1 VKPRAEEFA
10 CAVPGD
16 TIRPEHTPIEGN
28 RMTEMTRR
36 RLLGAAAGS
45 AGGLLA
51 ASLLPPNLRSA
62 LAAGPP
68 SGSVH
73 DIEHV
78 VILMQENRSFDHYF
92 GTLSGVRGFGDPNA
106 LKLSTGRDVFY
117 QPDPSNP
124 DGYLLPFHLD
134 TQTTSSQA
142 IPSTSHAWAVQHQ
155 CWNNGAMDS
164 WLPAHIAADGAAH
177 GPYTMGYYERQDIPF
192 HFALA
197 ESFTIC
203 DGYHCS
209 VLGPTWPNRLYLF
222 SGMIDPDGTHGGPII
237 SNVVPKPYTWTS
249 YPERLTAAGVS
260 WKVYQQE
267 DDYGCN
273 PLEFF
278 ANFQASA
285 PGSPLYEGGLAISAP
300 DQFEQDARAGK
311 LPTVS
316 WIIPTSG
323 QSEHPSYIPAAGA
336 DFLANKLDAIA
347 ANPALW
353 AKTVFILNFD
363 ENDGLFDHVPPPTP
377 PAGTPEEF
385 IGGLPIGG
393 GIRVP
398 CIIVSPWTVGGWVA
412 SENFDHTS
420 VLQLLEQ
427 VTGVQETNISSWRR
441 QTFGDLTSALGM
453 RPPLPFPAFLP
464 DTKAALFKAEV
475 EVETLPAATIPGA
488 TQTPPVQEKHR
499 DELGVLLGE
508 LGGLVSAVTS
518 PDRRAALPTTE
529 GRLVENRTTH
539 RSDFPDGPGETS
551 FPGILDAA
559 LDRDAPN
566 TLLAPAAYVAGL
578 VAGAVGVIDTSANT
592 LLTAI
597 SGVTNPYGVAATPDG
612 STVYVTNSGTNTV
625 GVILTATNKISTNIT
640 VGLYPHGIAVTP
652 DGLHAYV
659 ANTGPNTGS
668 TATPGPGGSN
678 TVSVIATAT
687 NTVTATL
694 NVGQAPEVIA
704 ISPDSSTVYV
714 TCQDGLYVID
724 AASGRVRSVIGQL
737 GGAHGVAVS
746 ADGTLVYVVD
756 STRNALAVLNASG
769 PRVVSEIPVGAMP
782 WNVALTPD
790 GTAAYVTNA
799 NADTVS
805 VISTTTH
812 AVVATIPVGH
822 VPTGITAGSDS
833 IWVTNNTTGT
843 ISKIAIATNQVTA
856 TVNLGLSSE
865 PTTIT
870 IA

>member
-1 VKPRAEEFA
+1 
-10 CAVPGD
+10 
-16 TIRPEHTPIEGN
+16 
-28 RMTEMTRR
+28 MSEMTRR
-36 RLLGAAAGS
+36 RLLSTAAGS

-51 ASLLPPNLRSA
+51 ASLLPPHLRSA
-62 LAAGPP
+62 IAAGPP
-68 SGSVH
+68 AGSIK

-92 GTLSGVRGFGDPNA
+92 GTLSGVRGFADPSA
-106 LKLSTGRDVFY
+106 LKLSTGRSVFY
-117 QPDPSNP
+117 QPNPSNP

-134 TQTTSSQA
+134 TRKTSSQA

-155 CWNNGAMDS
+155 CWNNGAMDG
-164 WLPAHIAADGAAH
+164 WLPAHIQADGAAH

-203 DGYHCS
+203 DAYHCS

-222 SGMIDPDGTHGGPII
+222 SGMIDPAGTHGGPII

-249 YPERLTAAGVS
+249 YPERLTTAGVS
-260 WKVYQQE
+260 WRVYQQE

-278 ANFQASA
+278 ANFQAAA
-285 PGSPLYEGGLAISAP
+285 PGSPLYDGGLAISAA
-300 DQFEQDARAGK
+300 DQFESDARAGT

-347 ANPALW
+347 ANPELW
-353 AKTVFILNFD
+353 RKTVFILNFD

-377 PAGTPEEF
+377 PPGTPDEF
-385 IGGLPIGG
+385 VGGLPIGG

-412 SENFDHTS
+412 SEPFDHTS

-427 VTGVQETNISSWRR
+427 VTGVQETNITAWRR

-453 RPPLPFPAFLP
+453 RPPVPFPPRLP
-464 DTKAALFKAEV
+464 DTKAALFRAEV
-475 EVETLPAATIPGA
+475 DVETLPAATIPGA
-488 TQTPPVQEKHR
+488 AQTPPQQETHR

-508 LGGLVSAVTS
+508 LGGLISTVTP
-518 PDRRAALPTTE
+518 PDRRAALPATAS
-529 GRLVENRTTH
+529 RLIENRTTH
-539 RSDFPDGPGETS
+539 RADFPDGPGQTA
-551 FPGILDAA
+551 FPGILAAA
-559 LDRDAPN
+559 LDRDA
-566 TLLAPAAYVAGL
+566 TPAVVGPRAYVAGL
-578 VAGAVGVIDTSANT
+578 VAGAVGVIDTTADT

-612 STVYVTNSGTNTV
+612 TTVYVTNSGTNTV
-625 GVILTATNKISTNIT
+625 GVITTATNKVTANVT

-652 DGLHAYV
+652 DGTHAYV

-668 TATPGPGGSN
+668 TPTPGPGGAN
-678 TVSVIATAT
+678 TVSVITTAT
-687 NTVTATL
+687 NTVTATI

-704 ISPDSSTVYV
+704 ISSDGATVYV
-714 TCQDGLYVID
+714 TCQDGLYLID
-724 AASGRVRSVIGQL
+724 AASARVRGVVAQL
-737 GGAHGVAVS
+737 GGAHGVAV
-746 ADGTLVYVVD
+746 APDGSTVYVVD
-756 STRNALAVLNASG
+756 STRNALALVDPSTA
-769 PRVVSEIPVGAMP
+769 RVASEIPVGQMP

-790 GTAAYVTNA
+790 GTTAYVTNA

-805 VISTTTH
+805 VIDTTTR
-812 AVVATIPVGH
+812 AVVDTVPVGH
-822 VPTGITAGSDS
+822 VPTGITASTDS
-833 IWVTNNTTGT
+833 IWVTNNTTGSV
-843 ISKIAIATNQVTA
+843 SKIMIATNQVTA
-856 TVNLGLSSE
+856 SVDLGLSSE
-865 PTTIT
+865 PTTIA

>member
-1 VKPRAEEFA
+1 MP
-10 CAVPGD
+10 
-16 TIRPEHTPIEGN
+16 
-28 RMTEMTRR
+28 EMTRR
-36 RLLGAAAGS
+36 RLLSAAAGS

-51 ASLLPPNLRSA
+51 ATLLPPNLRNA
-62 LAAGPP
+62 IAAGPP

-92 GTLSGVRGFGDPNA
+92 GTLSGVRGFADPNA
-106 LKLSTGRDVFY
+106 LTLAGGRSVFY
-117 QPDPSNP
+117 QPDASNP

-134 TQTTSSQA
+134 TQSTSSQA
-142 IPSTSHAWAVQHQ
+142 IPSTSHAWTVQHQ

-222 SGMIDPDGTHGGPII
+222 SGTIDPDGTHGGPII

-249 YPERLTAAGVS
+249 YPERLTAAGIS

-278 ANFQASA
+278 ASFQAAA

-300 DQFEQDARAGK
+300 DQFERDARAGR

-316 WIIPTSG
+316 WLIPTSG

-336 DFLANKLDAIA
+336 DFLASKLDAIA

-377 PAGTPEEF
+377 PPGTPEEF
-385 IGGLPIGG
+385 VGGLPIGG

-398 CIIVSPWTVGGWVA
+398 CIVVSPWTVGGWVA

-420 VLQLLEQ
+420 VIQLLEQ
-427 VTGVQETNISSWRR
+427 VTGVQEPNITTWRR

-453 RPPLPFPAFLP
+453 RPALPFPAFLP
-464 DTKAALFKAEV
+464 DTKSALFKAEV
-475 EVETLPAATIPGA
+475 EVTTLPAATIPGA
-488 TQTPPVQEKHR
+488 VQTPPVQEKHR
-499 DELGVLLGE
+499 DELGVLFGE
-508 LGGLVSAVTS
+508 IGGLLGSVV
-518 PDRRAALPTTE
+518 PPVRRAALPATTS
-529 GRLVENRTTH
+529 RLIENQTSH
-539 RSDFPDGPGETS
+539 RGDFPDGPGDTV
-551 FPGILDAA
+551 FPGVLAA
-559 LDRDAPN
+559 VLDRDATVSVATPR
-566 TLLAPAAYVAGL
+566 AYVAGL
-578 VAGAVGVIDTSANT
+578 VAGAVAVIDTSANT
-592 LLTAI
+592 LVTAI

-625 GVILTATNKISTNIT
+625 GVIATATNKVATNVT
-640 VGLYPHGIAVTP
+640 VGLYPHGIAVSP
-652 DGLHAYV
+652 DGAHAYV
-659 ANTGPNTGS
+659 ANTGPNTGP

-678 TVSVIATAT
+678 TVSVIATAS
-687 NTVTATL
+687 NTVTATID
-694 NVGQAPEVIA
+694 VGQAPEVIA
-704 ISPDSSTVYV
+704 CSPDGSTIYV
-714 TCQDGLYVID
+714 TCQDGLYVVD
-724 AASGRVRSVIGQL
+724 TARGRVRGVVGQL
-737 GGAHGVAVS
+737 SGAHGVAVAPDGS
-746 ADGTLVYVVD
+746 AIYVVD
-756 STRNALAVLNASG
+756 TSHDALAVVDPAG
-769 PRVVSEIPVGAMP
+769 PRVVGSIAVGLMP
-782 WNVALTPD
+782 WNVALSTD
-790 GTAAYVTNA
+790 GGTAYVTNA

-805 VISTTTH
+805 VIDTASRT
-812 AVVATIPVGH
+812 VVATVGVGH
-822 VPTGITAGSDS
+822 VPTGITTTADS
-833 IWVTNNTTGT
+833 VWVTNNTTGS
-843 ISKIAIATNQVTA
+843 ISRIAIATNALTA

-865 PTTIT
+865 PTTIVV
-870 IA
+870 A

>member
-1 VKPRAEEFA
+1 MP
-10 CAVPGD
+10 
-16 TIRPEHTPIEGN
+16 
-28 RMTEMTRR
+28 EMTRR
-36 RLLGAAAGS
+36 RLLTAAAGS
-45 AGGLLA
+45 AGGFLA
-51 ASLLPPNLRSA
+51 ASLLPPNLRNA
-62 LAAGPP
+62 IAAGPP

-92 GTLSGVRGFGDPNA
+92 GTLSGVRGFGDRNA
-106 LKLSTGRDVFY
+106 LKLSTGRSVFY
-117 QPDPSNP
+117 QPSNP

-134 TQTTSSQA
+134 TQSTSSQA
-142 IPSTSHAWAVQHQ
+142 IPSTSHAWTVQHQ

-278 ANFQASA
+278 ADFQAAA
-285 PGSPLYEGGLAISAP
+285 PGSTLYEGGLAISAA
-300 DQFEQDARAGK
+300 DQFELDARAGR

-353 AKTVFILNFD
+353 AKTVFILTYD

-385 IGGLPIGG
+385 VGGLPIGG

-398 CIIVSPWTVGGWVA
+398 CIVVSPWTVGGWVA

-427 VTGVQETNISSWRR
+427 VTGVQETNISAWRR

-453 RPPLPFPAFLP
+453 RPALPFPAFLP

-475 EVETLPAATIPGA
+475 EVETLPAATVPGA
-488 TQTPPVQEKHR
+488 AQTPPVQETHR
-499 DELGVLLGE
+499 DELGVLFGE
-508 LGGLVSAVTS
+508 IGGLLGLVPPV
-518 PDRRAALPTTE
+518 RRAALPATAS
-529 GRLVENRTTH
+529 RLDENRTTH
-539 RSDFPDGPGETS
+539 RADFPDGATGTV
-551 FPGILDAA
+551 FPGILAAA
-559 LDRDAPN
+559 LDRDATGAAVGPR
-566 TLLAPAAYVAGL
+566 AYVAGL
-578 VAGAVGVIDTSANT
+578 VAGAVGVIDTAANT

-625 GVILTATNKISTNIT
+625 GVINTTTNRVSANLT
-640 VGLYPHGIAVTP
+640 VGLYPHGVAVSP
-652 DGLHAYV
+652 DGAHAYV
-659 ANTGPNTGS
+659 ANTGPNTGP

-678 TVSVIATAT
+678 TVSVIATAS
-687 NTVTATL
+687 NSVTATID
-694 NVGQAPEVIA
+694 VGQAPEVIA
-704 ISPDSSTVYV
+704 VSPDSSTVYV
-714 TCQDGLYVID
+714 TCQDGLYAID
-724 AASGRVRSVIGQL
+724 AAAGRVRGIVGQL
-737 GGAHGVAVS
+737 GGAHGVAV
-746 ADGTLVYVVD
+746 APDGSSIYVVD
-756 STRNALAVLNASG
+756 SAHNALAVVSPAGL
-769 PRVVSEIPVGAMP
+769 RVVGEIPVGVMP
-782 WNVALTPD
+782 WNVAVTAD
-790 GTAAYVTNA
+790 GKTAYVTNA

-805 VISTTTH
+805 AIDTASRT
-812 AVVATIPVGH
+812 VVATVAVGH
-822 VPTGITAGSDS
+822 VPTGITTTADS
-833 IWVTNNTTGT
+833 VWVTNNTTGSV
-843 ISKIAIATNQVTA
+843 SKIAIATNQVTA
-856 TVNLGLSSE
+856 TVTLGLSSE